1 MENADCHP
9 DHRSRE
15 GSGKAFS
22 DMRELRVH
30 FPWDCDEKNHLIY
43 GLMLKKW
50 IKEFETA
57 EAIMTRTG
65 VNYEMELKLNDY
77 L

>member
-1 MENADCHP
+1 
-9 DHRSRE
+9 
-15 GSGKAFS
+15 
-22 DMRELRVH
+22 MRELRVH

-57 EAIMTRTG
+57 EAIMTRAG